1 MMVCWF
7 QGKWGLLIFLKV
19 LILEVEFGDVPYTKV
34 IANSEKFMISTRNLK
49 QKLNITGKI

>member
-7 QGKWGLLIFLKV
+7 QGKWGSLIFLKV
-19 LILEVEFGDVPYTKV
+19 LILEAEFGDVPYTKV
-34 IANSEKFMISTRNLK
+34 IANLEKFVRSTRNLK